1 MKLLHLAGRVVL
13 AVLAL
18 GAFVI
23 GFAYARTEWLAT
35 QRVSLPAVAALT
47 IPLDSAT
54 VARGAHLASAVGG
67 CTHCHG
73 SDLGGD
79 TIVNEPLIMRLT
91 APNLTTGKGGVLP
104 RYENAALDAAIR
116 HGVSPD
122 GRMLIFMPSHEY
134 AGLADDDITA
144 IIAYLRTR
152 PAVDRTVAPV
162 AIGPVARLLSTFG
175 PLPLFPYRLIN
186 HSRRPPVAA
195 PRGTTVAHG
204 KYLAQGCVGCHGANL
219 SGGTIPGAP
228 PDWPAAA
235 NITPAGIGT
244 WSDADFIRAMRVG
257 QRPDGTAIN
266 TVMPWKQ
273 FSGMTDDELI
283 ALRRYLATVQP
294 ANTGAR

>member
-144 IIAYLRTR
+144 IIAYLRTHRGAGGDRASGQTAVHIRPPAAVSVSADQSQPPATGCGAARDDSGAREISGARLRRMSRRQPERRHNSWRTAGLACRRQHHTSRHRDVVRRRLHSRHASR
-152 PAVDRTVAPV
+152 PAPGRHRDQ
-162 AIGPVARLLSTFG
+162 
-175 PLPLFPYRLIN
+175 
-186 HSRRPPVAA
+186 
-195 PRGTTVAHG
+195 HG
-204 KYLAQGCVGCHGANL
+204 H
-219 SGGTIPGAP
+219 
-228 PDWPAAA
+228 
-235 NITPAGIGT
+235 
-244 WSDADFIRAMRVG
+244 
-257 QRPDGTAIN
+257 
-266 TVMPWKQ
+266 
-273 FSGMTDDELI
+273 
-283 ALRRYLATVQP
+283 ALETVQ
-294 ANTGAR
+294 RHDR